1 MQRQTIL
8 GTLLR
13 VRTLS
18 RVFSWYSFNEILQDT
33 ALPDIKCV
41 LPYFHTTQAKKTYI
55 CFTKTMKLR
64 AYMTGVERG
73 RVGQKGGKGEDLGI
87 GGDDKGWCS
96 LRRPIFH
103 FLPSFFL
110 ACHVDYPSAYFCPLL
125 SLFDR
130 KLFQETR
137 NLDSTR
143 PVTFVTMFKAW
154 SDKVVRKRR
163 FKR

>member
-1 MQRQTIL
+1 MGEMTRD
-8 GTLLR
+8 GA
-13 VRTLS
+13 LS
-18 RVFSWYSFNEILQDT
+18 AAPFS
-33 ALPDIKCV
+33 
-41 LPYFHTTQAKKTYI
+41 
-55 CFTKTMKLR
+55 
-64 AYMTGVERG
+64 
-73 RVGQKGGKGEDLGI
+73 
-87 GGDDKGWCS
+87 
-96 LRRPIFH
+96 IFP
-103 FLPSFFL
+103 PSFFL

-137 NLDSTR
+137 NLDHTR